1 MFEKKIMV
9 GNYSTVIDSDSRDVL
24 KSNEFYIRFTI
35 DISDNQL
42 NMYNYTKRK
51 RIVTEPMISS
61 IKLITI

>member
-1 MFEKKIMV
+1 MK
-9 GNYSTVIDSDSRDVL
+9 YSTVIDSDSRDVL

-35 DISDNQL
+35 EISDNQL

-61 IKLITI
+61 IKLIMV

>member
-1 MFEKKIMV
+1 MV
-9 GNYSTVIDSDSRDVL
+9 SNYSTVIDSDSRDVL

-61 IKLITI
+61 IKLLTVG